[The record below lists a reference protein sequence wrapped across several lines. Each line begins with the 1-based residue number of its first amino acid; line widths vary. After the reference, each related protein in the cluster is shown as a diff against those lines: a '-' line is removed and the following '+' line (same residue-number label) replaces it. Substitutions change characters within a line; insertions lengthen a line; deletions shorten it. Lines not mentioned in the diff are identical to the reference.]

1 MSQAQAPGFPAA
13 TILNV
18 DDTDAMRYARTRI
31 LMRAGFAVVEAQTG
45 QETLDLV
52 QRAQPDLVVLDVK
65 LPDMSGL
72 DVCARIKQ
80 AHPQVLV
87 LQTSAAFVA
96 SGDRV
101 RGLENGA
108 DAYLTAPAEADEL
121 LASVRALLRMR
132 RAEEAAR
139 IAERRWQSTF
149 DAIRD
154 GIGLFGPDGALIQGN
169 GALAWLIGLPADIL
183 TGCTAAELWPGHPIL
198 GGGGERQVTEI
209 AAGDRI
215 LLVTADPLPADE
227 GGGWVCVLS
236 DITERRLAERAVEDS
251 ERRYRFMAD
260 TIPQIVW
267 TADARGRMTF
277 FNRRLVEVTG
287 EEGASLQDG
296 GWFGLLHPDDRT
308 AAAEAWGKALETGSE
323 FQYEHRIRCRGGGYR
338 WFLSRARP
346 MRDGEGAVTA
356 WFGSFTDVDDVKRKE
371 ETLAALLTQK
381 ELLFKEVNHRVKNSL
396 QLVSSLLQL
405 QRLSLRDPAAAH
417 HLDDAV
423 ARVNAI
429 AAIHERLYRSDDVT
443 TVDFATYL
451 SILCKDLEQTVQA
464 GGRTWSVAVTADDV
478 TVPTDEALPMAL
490 IVNELVTNAI
500 KHSNPASDRCRVEV
514 RYSAGPQRRLSVTD
528 QGVGLPADFTLKPG
542 RSSLGMD
549 LVTAL
554 TRQLKGRLEVE
565 RLDPGTRFTVVFV

>member
-1 MSQAQAPGFPAA
+1 MSKTQAPGLSAA

-31 LMRAGFAVVEAQTG
+31 LMRAGFTVVEAQTG
-45 QETLDLV
+45 QETLDLI
-52 QRAQPDLVVLDVK
+52 QRAQPDLVILDVK

-80 AHPQVLV
+80 VHPQVLV

-96 SGDRV
+96 TGDRV
-101 RGLENGA
+101 RGLDNGA

-121 LASVRALLRMR
+121 LASIRALLRMKQ
-132 RAEEAAR
+132 AEEAAR

-169 GALAWLIGLPADIL
+169 RALAGLIGLPADIL
-183 TGCTAAELWPGHPIL
+183 AGCTAAELWPGHPIL
-198 GGGGERQVTEI
+198 GDGGERQVTEI
-209 AAGDRI
+209 VTEDRI
-215 LLVTADPLPADE
+215 LLVTADPLPAVE

-267 TADARGRMTF
+267 TADAQGRMRF
-277 FNRRLVEVTG
+277 FNRRLAEVTG
-287 EEGASLQDG
+287 QEEAPMLDW
-296 GWFGLLHPDDRT
+296 GWLGLLHPDDRT
-308 AAAEAWGKALETGSE
+308 VAGEAWCKALETGTE
-323 FQYEHRIRCRGGGYR
+323 FQCEHRIRCREGGYR
-338 WFLSRARP
+338 WFLSSARP
-346 MRDGEGAVTA
+346 MRGASGVVTA
-356 WFGSFTDVDDVKRKE
+356 WFGSFTDVDDAKRKE
-371 ETLAALLTQK
+371 EALAALLTQK
-381 ELLFKEVNHRVKNSL
+381 DLLFKEVNHRVKNSL

-405 QRLSLRDPAAAH
+405 QRLSVRDPAAVH

-451 SILCKDLEQTVQA
+451 SILCKDLEQTVHA
-464 GGRTWSVAVTADDV
+464 GGRTWSVEVSADNA

-500 KHSNPASDRCRVEV
+500 KHSNPASGQCRVEV
-514 RYSAGPQRRLSVTD
+514 RYSAGPVRSLSVAD
-528 QGVGLPADFTLKPG
+528 CGSGLPADFSLKPG
-542 RSSLGMD
+542 RGSLGMD

-565 RLDPGTRFTVVFV
+565 RLDPGTRFTVVFG

>member
-1 MSQAQAPGFPAA
+1 MSNAEAPVLPTA

-31 LMRAGFAVVEAQTG
+31 LMRAGFSVVEAQTG
-45 QETLDLV
+45 QEALDLV
-52 QRAQPDLVVLDVK
+52 ARAQPDLVILDVK

-72 DVCARIKQ
+72 DVCVRIKQ
-80 AHPQVLV
+80 AYPQVLV

-96 SGDRV
+96 TGDRV
-101 RGLENGA
+101 RGLDSGA

-154 GIGLFGPDGALIQGN
+154 GIGLFDRHGGLLQGN
-169 GALAWLIGLPADIL
+169 KALAGLIGLPAEVL
-183 TGCTAAELWPGHPIL
+183 AGCPAAELWPGQPIL
-198 GGGGERQVTEI
+198 GNGAERQVTEI

-215 LLVTADPLPADE
+215 LLVTADPLPAAE

-236 DITERRLAERAVEDS
+236 DITERRLAERAVEES

-267 TADARGRMTF
+267 SADAGGRMVF
-277 FNRRLVEVTG
+277 FNRRLAEVTG
-287 EEGASLQDG
+287 EQGAEML
-296 GWFGLLHPDDRT
+296 GWDWLGLLHADDRT
-308 AAAEAWGKALETGSE
+308 AAEQEWRKALETGEE
-323 FQYEHRIRCRGGGYR
+323 FQWEHRIRCDGGGYR

-346 MRDGEGAVTA
+346 MRDARGMVTA
-356 WFGSFTDVDDVKRKE
+356 WFGSFTDVDEAKRKE
-371 ETLAALLTQK
+371 ETLAALLKQK

-405 QRLSLRDPAAAH
+405 QRLSLRDPSAAH

-451 SILCKDLEQTVQA
+451 SILCKDLEQTVHA
-464 GGRTWSVAVTADDV
+464 GGRAWSVQVTADDV

-500 KHSNPASDRCRVEV
+500 KHSSPDPGRCRVEV
-514 RYSAGPQRRLSVTD
+514 RYIAGPVRSLSVAD
-528 QGVGLPADFTLKPG
+528 EGRGLPADFMIGPG
-542 RSSLGMD
+542 RGSLGMD

-565 RLDPGTRFTVVFV
+565 RLDPGTRFTVVFA